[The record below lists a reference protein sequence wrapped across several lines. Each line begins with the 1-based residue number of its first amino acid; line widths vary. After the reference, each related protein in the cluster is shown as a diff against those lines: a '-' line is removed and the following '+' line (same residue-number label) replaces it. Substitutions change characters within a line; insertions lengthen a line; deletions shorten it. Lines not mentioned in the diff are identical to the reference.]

1 MTSIK
6 GRYARIEI
14 SLSKAETD
22 KELFLTGDYL
32 NIISI
37 TGEGTCKIKLDHR
50 HSQEID
56 LREITGITGIFE
68 RVYLTSDGAGGTCT
82 VFIGAGMAITVS
94 PDPQNI
100 YGAYAIGTQ
109 DITIVDTVL
118 RLASESLKLK
128 DVSIINATT
137 TYSHF
142 VGAYNSNLT
151 AFRAHAY
158 RLYPFATLHFREVDM
173 YSLAI
178 TPYDNV
184 NVGTFSIIG
193 TTK

>member
-1 MTSIK
+1 MSSIK

-14 SLSKAETD
+14 SLDKAETD

-32 NIISI
+32 SIISI

-50 HSQEID
+50 HSQEIN
-56 LREITGITGIFE
+56 LREITGITGIFG

-82 VFIGAGMAITVS
+82 VFIGTGMAITVS
-94 PDPQNI
+94 PDPQNVWAGI
-100 YGAYAIGTQ
+100 AISTQ
-109 DITIVDTVL
+109 DMTIVDTVL

-128 DVSIINATT
+128 DVTIINATT
-137 TYSHF
+137 TYSAF
-142 VGAYNSNLT
+142 VGAYSSNLA

-158 RLYPFATLHFREVDM
+158 RLYPFATLPFKEVDM
-173 YSLAI
+173 YSLGIA
-178 TPYDNV
+178 PYDNV

-193 TTK
+193 TTT